1 MVLNKDERFML
12 FKYKYKFIELII
24 MGVEIIV
31 ILLYCCEVI
40 YLLLLIFNSIII
52 NCLWML

>member
-12 FKYKYKFIELII
+12 FKYKYKFVELI